1 MTKTLKKVFAFCF
14 SLLMISLTALWV
26 MAAEGD
32 NAVPAGEGNVIVD
45 GICYSADMK
54 KIISFTELFTADS
67 FTVPDGVVEIGERAF
82 YGTLIKSIIMAD
94 SVEKIDKDAFYRS
107 EIESV
112 TFGKNSKL
120 NEISENA
127 FRECYHLKVI
137 FLPENVEKIASNAF
151 LGCTNLS
158 IVNIWQAGYADS
170 LAITPGNLDLTKN
183 ITSTDARLALRL
195 SAKLDNGNQFS
206 VLIGDIN
213 RDGHVNSSD
222 ARNILRTAAHLQ

>member
-1 MTKTLKKVFAFCF
+1 MKKKILSFIFILVM
-14 SLLMISLTALWV
+14 LMQSALWG
-26 MAAEGD
+26 MAAGGD

-54 KIISFTELFTADS
+54 KIVSFTELFTEDS

-120 NEISENA
+120 IEIGENA
-127 FRECYHLKVI
+127 FRECYNLKAV

-170 LAITPGNLDLTKN
+170 LAITPGNLDSIQK
-183 ITSTDARLALRL
+183 ITAADARLALRI
-195 SAKLDNGNQFS
+195 SAKLENENKFS
-206 VLIGDIN
+206 ILLGDIN
-213 RDGHVNSSD
+213 RDGNVTAAD
-222 ARNILRTAAHLQ
+222 ARIILRISAQLK

>member
-1 MTKTLKKVFAFCF
+1 MTKTIKRIFTFCF
-14 SLLMISLTALWV
+14 SLLMISLSFLWV

-32 NAVPAGEGNVIVD
+32 NVVSVDNDNVIVD

-54 KIISFTELFTADS
+54 KIVSFTELFTEDS
-67 FTVPDGVVEIGERAF
+67 FTVPDGVVEIGEGAF

-120 NEISENA
+120 IEISENA
-127 FRECYHLKVI
+127 FRECYNLKVV

-170 LAITPGNLDLTKN
+170 LAITPGNLDSIQK
-183 ITSTDARLALRL
+183 ITAADARLALRI
-195 SAKLDNGNQFS
+195 SAKLENENKFS
-206 VLIGDIN
+206 ILLGDLN
-213 RDGHVNSSD
+213 RDGNVTAAD
-222 ARNILRTAAHLQ
+222 ARIILRTSAHLK

>member
-1 MTKTLKKVFAFCF
+1 MFFMKKKILSLMVALV
-14 SLLMISLTALWV
+14 LLMQSVLCV
-26 MAAEGD
+26 MAVGGD
-32 NAVPAGEGNVIVD
+32 ITVPAGEGNVIVD

-112 TFGKNSKL
+112 IFGKNSKL
-120 NEISENA
+120 IEIGENA
-127 FRECYHLKVI
+127 FRECYHLKVV

-222 ARNILRTAAHLQ
+222 ARSILRTAAHLK